1 MVSLPFSAPTHM
13 LLSTQEASHSYNMD
27 NPAIIFS
34 HLHNTAT
41 SSPGGGGRCTTAG
54 ELEAV
59 WPRNCGSHPPPPSS
73 VCKRETIL
81 EEPPGHSAWQ
91 KSEEHLGGSRASAAW
106 GQQLVIHWQ

>member
-41 SSPGGGGRCTTAG
+41 SSPGGGGGAAPLQVSWRLSDQETVA
-54 ELEAV
+54 
-59 WPRNCGSHPPPPSS
+59 PIPHPHHLF
-73 VCKRETIL
+73 VKGKRF
-81 EEPPGHSAWQ
+81 
-91 KSEEHLGGSRASAAW
+91 
-106 GQQLVIHWQ
+106 